1 MGMMGGYPWL
11 WGDRSSY
18 QDAKLNAVS
27 RWPNFLY
34 AFMGL
39 NGTNQEPNRAPPDW
53 WATAGQETLQGNYA
67 SIPAAFLNSKQTQQ
81 LRNLTQ
87 LGPRDQTTQQSAALQ
102 AALAA
107 SLRAAQSNPGR

>member
-1 MGMMGGYPWL
+1 MGGYPWL

-18 QDAKLNAVS
+18 HDAQLNAAG

-39 NGTNQEPNRAPPDW
+39 NGTNQEPNRAPPQW
-53 WATAGQETLQGNYA
+53 WATAGQETLQGEYVN
-67 SIPAAFLNSKQTQQ
+67 IPVAFLNSKQEQQ
-81 LRNLTQ
+81 QRKLTQ
-87 LGPRDQTTQQSAALQ
+87 IGPYDQTAAQSAALQ

-107 SLRAAQSNPGR
+107 SLRASQQGK